1 MSAKKITFTMLKLFT
16 VIFENDIVVATE
28 IHYSVDDALAF
39 INSHP
44 GL

>member
-1 MSAKKITFTMLKLFT
+1 
-16 VIFENDIVVATE
+16 VENVFKGDVMKYEIEFIDATE